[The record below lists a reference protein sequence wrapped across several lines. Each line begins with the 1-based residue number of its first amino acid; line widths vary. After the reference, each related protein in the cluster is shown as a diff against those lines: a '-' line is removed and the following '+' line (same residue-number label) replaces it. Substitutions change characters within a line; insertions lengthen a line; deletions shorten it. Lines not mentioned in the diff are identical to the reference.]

1 MTFTRALPSQPW
13 FAHLQNRQVG
23 PPLTVR
29 PGSVLRPCRPGFPP
43 GLQPSRPLP
52 LLACASLADP
62 AALSTPPPPPWEPLG
77 AGMGLLRRP
86 QNLDGGLKEYSAFI
100 TSSQT
105 C

>member
-62 AALSTPPPPPWEPLG
+62 AALSTPPP
-77 AGMGLLRRP
+77 RRP
-86 QNLDGGLKEYSAFI
+86 GSPSGQGWGCSGGPRIWMAG
-100 TSSQT
+100 
-105 C
+105 